1 MRFDLPVV
9 DRLGHWIIAHR
20 RISVGLIVV
29 ALVAAALAVAINGV
43 KADFSPQALFTT
55 FADQAEID
63 ADFGEAFG
71 QTENVAMVMV
81 GADDVLDV
89 DALQY
94 VHDLTLAF
102 ESEAG
107 PWLDRLESVTTASMP
122 RSGGPGV
129 LQVDAPIRGD
139 TVEADEADA
148 LRSALDRSTLLEG
161 TLIAESR
168 RLTVVALFVGGD
180 YEAIAQ
186 LREVMAEIH
195 AVVDAHPPPN
205 GVTVEVGG
213 IPHIRDHVVDLML
226 SDQVRLIPFAIIAC
240 AVLLML
246 AFRWWPG
253 VVAPNVAVG
262 FTAALLIGGMAWVGE
277 PFNIM
282 NQMLPTLLII
292 IGVSDSIHLIS
303 RFGEEFHRS
312 GDRRVAARETV
323 RTMLVACF
331 LTSFT
336 TSVGFASLLIS
347 RTDILRRFGLAA
359 AAGILIAYI
368 VTVLFLPPA
377 LSWAP
382 KPSRTLETHTEGRL
396 ERLLVAL
403 VDRIVAAPRTVLFFS
418 AFPVVGAVV
427 LASTV
432 TIDTTLLETFPED
445 TPIYRQVK
453 TLEAELDGVLPF
465 EVYLRSDASGR
476 FDDPDVL
483 NQVDE
488 LADWIRD
495 QPHVLSVTSYS
506 DVLHETWVA
515 WADDE
520 AKRDEAFRS
529 EAQVAQLASLLEGG
543 STDPIRPFVTPDRR
557 QLRVNVQLADA
568 GSKAARRFADRLLVE
583 VDTHLDGVDDVR
595 VDLSGDAW
603 SGSRGLDSLIRDM
616 LGSIGMAFI
625 IIFAFMTL
633 LFSSLRMGL
642 ISVPPNVIPL
652 LFTLAWM
659 GVTDVYLNT
668 TTVIIFSISIGLAVD
683 DTIHMLARFDEEIG
697 RGVGLDEALRRSAAG
712 SGRAIVI
719 TSAMLVGGLAVM
731 GTSSFVPI
739 RLFAELTGVTI
750 LGCLFGDLIVLPA
763 LLKLGWRPHGRH
775 RNAGAGPGSVPHDTS
790 GANDRAV
797 PD

>member
-20 RISVGLIVV
+20 LASVGIIAV
-29 ALVAAALAVAINGV
+29 ALVAAAFAVATRGV

-63 ADFGEAFG
+63 ADFGAAFG
-71 QTENVAMVMV
+71 QTENVAMVMI
-81 GADDVLDV
+81 GADDVLDPAV
-89 DALQY
+89 LQY
-94 VHDLTLAF
+94 VHDLSRAF
-102 ESEAG
+102 EQPRR
-107 PWLDRLESVTTASMP
+107 PWLDRFESLTTTALP
-122 RSGGPGV
+122 RADGPGV
-129 LQVDAPIRGD
+129 LRVDSPIRGD
-139 TVEADEADA
+139 TVEPEEAA
-148 LRSALDRSTLLEG
+148 EIRAALDRSTLLDG
-161 TLIAESR
+161 TLVAESR
-168 RLTVVALFVGGD
+168 HLTVVALFIGAD
-180 YEAIAQ
+180 FEAIAQ

-195 AVVDAHPPPN
+195 DVVGAHPPPS

-226 SDQVRLIPFAIIAC
+226 SDQVRLIPFAVVAC
-240 AVLLML
+240 AVLLLL

-262 FTAALLIGGMAWVGE
+262 LTAALLIGGMAAVDE

-303 RFGEEFHRS
+303 RFGEEFHKS
-312 GDRRVAARETV
+312 GDRRTAARETV

-336 TSVGFASLLIS
+336 TAVGFASLLIS

-359 AAGILIAYI
+359 AAGILIAYV

-396 ERLLVAL
+396 ERVLIAL
-403 VDRIVAAPRTVLFFS
+403 VDRILKAPRTVLALS
-418 AFPVVGAVV
+418 MVPILGAVA

-445 TPIYRQVK
+445 TPIHRQVK

-465 EVYLRSDASGR
+465 EVYLRADAAGR

-483 NQVDE
+483 NRVDR
-488 LADWIRD
+488 LADWVRD
-495 QPHVLSVTSYS
+495 QPHVLSVTTYG
-506 DVLHETWVA
+506 DVLHEAWVA
-515 WADDE
+515 WADDD
-520 AKRDEAFRS
+520 AKRDEAFAN

-543 STDPIRPFVTPDRR
+543 SSDPIRPYVTPDRR

-568 GSKAARRFADRLLVE
+568 GSKAARAFADRLLAE
-583 VDTHLDGVDDVR
+583 VDATFDGVDDLR

-603 SGSRGLDSLIRDM
+603 SGSRGLDSLIHDM

-633 LFSSLRMGL
+633 LFSSLRMGM
-642 ISVPPNVIPL
+642 ISIPPNVLPL

-659 GVTDVYLNT
+659 GLHGVFLNT

-683 DTIHMLARFDEEIG
+683 DTIHMLARFDEEMA
-697 RGVGLDEALRRSAAG
+697 RGVGLDEALRRAAAG

-719 TSAMLVGGLAVM
+719 TSVMLVGGLAVM
-731 GTSSFVPI
+731 STSSFVPI
-739 RLFAELTGVTI
+739 RLFAELTGITI

-763 LLKLGWRPHGRH
+763 LLKLGWRPNRRH
-775 RNAGAGPGSVPHDTS
+775 RSATPHGPDGATTDAATRGES
-790 GANDRAV
+790 G
-797 PD
+797 